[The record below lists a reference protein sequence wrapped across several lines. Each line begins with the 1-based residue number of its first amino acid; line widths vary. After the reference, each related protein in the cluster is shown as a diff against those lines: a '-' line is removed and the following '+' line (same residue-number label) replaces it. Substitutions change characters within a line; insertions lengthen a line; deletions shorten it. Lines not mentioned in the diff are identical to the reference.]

1 LPNATHFYNSSI
13 MKISARLLHARAA
26 LAALLLA
33 SAGAAQAQAA
43 ATQSPEALVIA
54 AQTYLQEQLASLPG
68 EASISV
74 DPPRTDRLTPCDSL
88 SPFLPSGMKLRSRM
102 SVGVRCNAPKG
113 WTAYVQATVSVAG
126 HYYVASRVIAAGQ
139 ALTPAD
145 LDAREGDLVA
155 LPPGAIT
162 DPQAVAGMTAA
173 FRINAGQPIRSSSL
187 RNAQSVMRGTNV
199 RINARGNGFMV
210 SSEGEAMD
218 NGAPGA
224 VVQVRTAGGQVV
236 SGIVRNATL
245 VEIQL

>member
-1 LPNATHFYNSSI
+1 
-13 MKISARLLHARAA
+13 MKIFARLLHARAG

-33 SAGAAQAQAA
+33 WAGVAQAQAA
-43 ATQSPEALVIA
+43 ATQAPEAIVIA
-54 AQTYLQEQLASLPG
+54 AQTYLQEQLAALPG
-68 EASISV
+68 EATIAV
-74 DPPRTDRLTPCDSL
+74 DLPRTDRLAPCDSL

-102 SVGVRCNAPKG
+102 TVGVRCNAPKG

-126 HYYVASRVIAAGQ
+126 HYYVASRLIAAGQ

-145 LDAREGDLVA
+145 LDAREGDLVS

-199 RINARGNGFMV
+199 RINARGKGFMV

-218 NGAPGA
+218 TGAPGA

>member
-1 LPNATHFYNSSI
+1 

-26 LAALLLA
+26 CLAALLLA
-33 SAGAAQAQAA
+33 LAGGVQAQEAATQPPEGIVLAAQA
-43 ATQSPEALVIA
+43 
-54 AQTYLQEQLASLPG
+54 YLREQLAPLPG
-68 EASISV
+68 EPSIAI
-74 DPPRTDRLTPCDSL
+74 DPPRTDRLAPCDAM

-102 SVGVRCNAPKG
+102 TVGVRCNAPKA
-113 WTAYVQATVSVAG
+113 WTAYVQATVSVSG
-126 HYYVASRVIAAGQ
+126 HYYVASRMIAAGQ

-145 LDAREGDLVA
+145 LDAREGDLVT

-187 RNAQSVMRGTNV
+187 RNAQSVVRGSNV

-210 SSEGEAMD
+210 SSEGQAME
-218 NGAPGA
+218 NAAPGA

-236 SGIVRNATL
+236 SGIVRSATL

>member
-1 LPNATHFYNSSI
+1 
-13 MKISARLLHARAA
+13 MKISARLPHARTG

-33 SAGAAQAQAA
+33 SVGAVHAQVADTQA
-43 ATQSPEALVIA
+43 PEALVIA

-68 EASISV
+68 EASIAV
-74 DPPRTDRLTPCDSL
+74 DPPRTDRLAPCDSL

-102 SVGVRCNAPKG
+102 TVGVRCNAPKG
-113 WTAYVQATVSVAG
+113 WTAYLQASVSVAG
-126 HYYVASRVIAAGQ
+126 HYYVASRLIAAGQ

-145 LDAREGDLVA
+145 LDAREGDLVS

-218 NGAPGA
+218 TGAPGA